1 MQDIMQLVDSSP
13 FIERLGLVLLLGVLA
28 NVFAD
33 LVLRLRY
40 TSSFRLDTQRKRM
53 LRLGRWIVCLVGLIA
68 VALFSPSSSH
78 LILLALLSVSAA
90 TDFEHRR
97 LPWDWFLYGS
107 VLVGIGL
114 AWLDHGW
121 DGFSHAL
128 IAQAVLYGFVTM
140 TVVVFGATAG
150 GDIKVAM
157 QYGSACGHLGR
168 ALNGMLMASV
178 LMIPL
183 SLISLMLYRRLP
195 RYAPLASYVWVAALL
210 TYILE
215 GRLASFI

>member
-1 MQDIMQLVDSSP
+1 MQLFDTSL
-13 FIERLGLVLLLGVLA
+13 FIERIGLALLFGVLA

-33 LVLRLRY
+33 LVLRFRY
-40 TSSFRLDTQRKRM
+40 ASSFRLDTQRKRG
-53 LRLGRWIVCLVGLIA
+53 LRVSRWIACLAGLIT
-68 VALFSPSSSH
+68 VALFSPSTSH
-78 LILLALLSVSAA
+78 LILLALLSVPAA

-107 VLVGIGL
+107 VLVGVGL

-183 SLISLMLYRRLP
+183 SLISLLLYRRLP
-195 RYAPLASYVWVAALL
+195 RHAPLASYVWVATLL
-210 TYILE
+210 VYTLE